1 MDTKNIIAAISLSAA
16 VIILYTLFFQPTQK
30 EINNQISDS
39 ENIVSNNSEAPSLE
53 LIEQTPKINREDAI
67 NSSKRIK
74 FENNNIL
81 GSISLEGAVIDDLR
95 FKKYKTELNGD
106 ENIVLLNPRDVE
118 NGYIVETGWASNSK
132 NIDLPNYNTIWNIKG
147 NTVLTPT
154 SPITLSWTSNQ
165 NITFIKKISIDDQ
178 FLFTIKQSVTNSTN
192 SKYNFYTY
200 GQIIRNKA
208 PEITNFYI
216 LHEGLLGVF
225 DDNLI
230 EEDYDDI
237 QEKKYSITA
246 NSGWL
251 GITDKYWITSL
262 IPQEGNQFKADFD
275 YKNKFRANFI
285 ETNGKEALP
294 SSTISNEIKIIIAA
308 KEVDVVDGYA
318 EELNI
323 SKFDLAIDW
332 GFLYFLTKPIFLISD
347 YFFKLTGNYGI
358 AIILIT
364 VCIRILFFPLAN
376 YSFRSMAKMKV
387 LQPEMTRLKEVHKED
402 KMKLQQEMMA
412 LYKREKV
419 NPVSGCLPVLIQIP
433 FFFAIYKML
442 FVTIEMRHQPFF
454 GWIKD
459 LSERD
464 PTSIFNLFGLIPWDP
479 PSFLIIGVWPILM
492 GVSMFIQQKLNPAPP
507 DPIQA
512 KIFMF
517 FPLFLT
523 IILAPFP
530 SGLVVYWT
538 INNILTMAQQVVIM
552 KRTTVKTVT

>member
-67 NSSKRIK
+67 NASKRIK
-74 FENNNIL
+74 FENNNVL

-95 FKKYKTELNGD
+95 FKKYKTELDGN

-154 SPITLSWTSNQ
+154 SPITLSWTNNQ

-192 SKYNFYTY
+192 NKYNFYTY

-262 IPQEGNQFKADFD
+262 IPQDGNQFKADFD

-318 EELNI
+318 EKLNI
-323 SKFDLAIDW
+323 SKFDLVIDW

-387 LQPEMTRLKEVHKED
+387 LQPEMTRLKEVHKQD